1 MKAKPLTQHYH
12 LLTPQERFRLILA
25 ASGRDDDV
33 ERDRLVRTGKR
44 ITVSRQDHA
53 PYAYA
58 FHEVALLTFLM
69 VLEDTSRYFD
79 ALASAR
85 VFFDDNVEDNGAHE
99 SAARTEADN
108 ANESTEKEKG
118 EINEN
123 GAAEVVSCEEPI
135 PEDDAGGQIWRRCLC
150 LAQAAGYVLLA
161 KVDGWRLFCQ
171 QLNVPAFVSWQGLP
185 GFDRLQHGLE
195 HAKDIAFSQEEYLC
209 WLNSI
214 RPKATPKI
222 TAISLTVEAVAA
234 MTEEA
239 FQKQVRWLGG

>member
-79 ALASAR
+79 ALAMPEYSSMTMWRITEPTSRRLVLKRIMPMNPQRKRRAKSMRMAR
-85 VFFDDNVEDNGAHE
+85 RKLSVAKNPFRRTMP
-99 SAARTEADN
+99 AAR
-108 ANESTEKEKG
+108 SG
-118 EINEN
+118 
-123 GAAEVVSCEEPI
+123 G
-135 PEDDAGGQIWRRCLC
+135 DAS
-150 LAQAAGYVLLA
+150 V
-161 KVDGWRLFCQ
+161 
-171 QLNVPAFVSWQGLP
+171 
-185 GFDRLQHGLE
+185 
-195 HAKDIAFSQEEYLC
+195 
-209 WLNSI
+209 
-214 RPKATPKI
+214 
-222 TAISLTVEAVAA
+222 
-234 MTEEA
+234 
-239 FQKQVRWLGG
+239 